1 MSSKAAFRAAERIAL
16 DLLSEGAPLVVGDAA
31 AIIDEEMSE
40 LSDARLDAAE
50 RHAALLTGEIE
61 GWRKWWDEEQ
71 RARRERAALA
81 AMTGMLA
88 YEGNHAEGYEYVCA
102 IEALRQGDAMLKAL
116 DAGAGEGGAQ

>member
-16 DLLSEGAPLVVGDAA
+16 DLLSEGAPLLVGDAA

-40 LSDARLDAAE
+40 LRDARQEAE

-61 GWRKWWDEEQ
+61 GWRKWWDEEE

-88 YEGNHAEGYEYVCA
+88 YEGNNAEGYEYVCA

>member
-1 MSSKAAFRAAERIAL
+1 MSAEMVNRVAEAVIEFVAHELSDPRDIYDDIGGLKKA
-16 DLLSEGAPLVVGDAA
+16 
-31 AIIDEEMSE
+31 IDEEIGKP
-40 LSDARLDAAE
+40 
-50 RHAALLTGEIE
+50 GEPVWNECRYTLHPDHPVEWGIKE
-61 GWRKWWDEEQ
+61 S
-71 RARRERAALA
+71 RRERAALA